1 MKEFHIINVGASII
15 TNYQKQE
22 KIPLE
27 IKNAKLSD
35 NEFWKKIL
43 DNSKIMKD
51 IYQFIKS
58 DPLKNSAELNAFLK
72 KIENSKSYIELYFI
86 GTKTPVNEIC
96 VRTLERYMKELGFSI
111 YTSKEFPGY
120 FLKTFEGED
129 RKKEFVKG
137 ISDMLDHL
145 VRLAQKKKEEGYK
158 VFFNSTGGFKAHVIV
173 CALAGFITHSEVYY
187 LNEEFQDII
196 NFPPLLYIPKG
207 KEIEL
212 LNILSDEKPRLGEEI
227 EILLND
233 FAEEIQRLEF
243 YGLIEVECNDY
254 DQPYK
259 VKIKKIGKLILNE
272 ITKNKD

>member
-43 DNSKIMKD
+43 DNSKITKD

-120 FLKTFEGED
+120 FLKMFEGED

-145 VRLAQKKKEEGYK
+145 IRLAQKKKEEGYK

-212 LNILSDEKPRLGEEI
+212 LNILSDEKPRLVEEI

-243 YGLIEVECNDY
+243 YGLIEVECNEY
-254 DQPYK
+254 DQTYK